1 MLYDENM
8 RDISVTELW
17 KLHLER
23 STLAKR
29 YLDAWNDTAKSTKSG
44 RPIDA
49 IIRSPLPRS
58 LEIAPARGPETYK

>member
-8 RDISVTELW
+8 RDIPTTELW

-23 STLAKR
+23 SDIAKR
-29 YLDAWNDTAKSTKSG
+29 YLDTWNDTAKITNSG

-49 IIRSPLPRS
+49 IIRSVSAL
-58 LEIAPARGPETYK
+58 